1 MLKFNEDY
9 FTLVVPRTDA
19 EELYYWEDVL
29 RVAYYVHADWG
40 YDNRR
45 HLHTYLVVQ
54 HACGQYLKIDRASD
68 DWRLFEDN
76 IDRYLPQAVHERG
89 KLLENPPLDSLI
101 DIYVKV

>member
-1 MLKFNEDY
+1 M
-9 FTLVVPRTDA
+9 
-19 EELYYWEDVL
+19 
-29 RVAYYVHADWG
+29 AYYVHADWG

-54 HACGQYLKIDRASD
+54 HACGQYLKIDRASE
-68 DWRLFEDN
+68 DWSLFEDN
-76 IDRYLPQAVHERG
+76 IDRYLPQAVHERA